1 MLACPAREKGRFHR
15 VLEALTAESRLTRKV
30 GGCVQVDSFIG
41 ISVSGRGQLANN
53 WGGYDPGNPGLYLG
67 EEEDHGKLTAPEK
80 PEETVLLLEGA
91 PGAADTQL
99 QGGPHHR
106 FYWPPRCKGSLA

>member
-1 MLACPAREKGRFHR
+1 MLACPAMEKGRFHR
-15 VLEALTAESRLTRKV
+15 VLEALTAESRLTRTV
-30 GGCVQVDSFIG
+30 RGCVQVDSFTG
-41 ISVSGRGQLANN
+41 ISVSGRGQLATN

-80 PEETVLLLEGA
+80 AEETVLLEGA
-91 PGAADTQL
+91 PGAANTQL
-99 QGGPHHR
+99 QGEPHRR